1 MQKGF
6 ERTKVGICHG
16 GSRGRTFAAV
26 LPKNK
31 KKEERRKRR
40 KRRRKG
46 EEEEERVISAG
57 STLRINCTISSIQE

>member
-16 GSRGRTFAAV
+16 GSPGRTFAAV

-31 KKEERRKRR
+31 KKERRKRR

-46 EEEEERVISAG
+46 EEEEEERVISAG